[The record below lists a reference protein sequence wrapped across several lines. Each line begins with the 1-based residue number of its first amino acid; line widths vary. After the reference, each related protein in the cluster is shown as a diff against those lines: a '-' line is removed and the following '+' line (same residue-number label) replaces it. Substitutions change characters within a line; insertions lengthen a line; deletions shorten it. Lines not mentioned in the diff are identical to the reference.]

1 MAIAEVG
8 SGSQRATATGAT
20 GDRTLSFPGNVTSG
34 NLLILAGCG
43 FTVGSADPAPTI
55 TDSIGTAYT
64 VASAVVF
71 TNGRLFI
78 GYGVAPSSGANTVSV
93 DWATADTGSSF
104 SIDEFSGQHA
114 TPLDVDG
121 GSSTGT
127 STTPA
132 DSLTTLA
139 ANDLLIGVMAHDGSS
154 GISITP
160 TANYTQIGEEE
171 TNTFQDHNAVFRI
184 ATSATSYTVDWTIGS
199 SSPWGVY
206 TLAFKEASGAAASV
220 LGPLLGG
227 GGNIPNI
234 FSLLRYQ

>member
-20 GDRTLSFPGNVTSG
+20 GDRTLAFPGNVTSG
-34 NLLILAGCG
+34 NLLIVAGCG
-43 FTVGSADPAPTI
+43 FHPGSPDPAPTI
-55 TDSIGTAYT
+55 TDTRSTVYT

-78 GYGVAPSSGANTVSV
+78 GYGVAPSTGSCTVTV
-93 DWATADTGSSF
+93 DWASADTGSSL

-132 DSLTTLA
+132 DSLTTLT

-160 TANYTQIGEEE
+160 DAPWNQIGEEE
-171 TNTFQDHNAVFRI
+171 NNTAQDHSAVFQI
-184 ATSATSYTVDWTIGS
+184 VTTATSYTASWVIGS

-206 TLAFKEASGAAASV
+206 TLGFKEATGAASNV
-220 LGPLLGG
+220 IGMLLGHG
-227 GGNIPNI
+227 GITPNI